1 MNNVFRAVVP
11 ALVAV
16 LFSCAL
22 AARCAAK
29 TSVEV
34 RGKKITITVPV
45 DGIGIDKQTARQW
58 KQDAEKLWNDAFKS
72 GENPFKSCFEL
83 KLVLNVEAHDW
94 SYPAQKDRH
103 LIFQS
108 APATPNQAK
117 GTIAGGNPYKVSVDG
132 NFDEAFGDGN
142 HTNYTAHETGHLL
155 GLPDEYEV
163 VSRQPRRTRPRPG
176 REHTLMADGGRIDR
190 ALITK
195 LVNRIRNETH
205 NVPDC
210 RLAAWTGTV
219 IWTAQHTPNHLV
231 SSKATIRLQEKD
243 ATEQEI
249 DLIHDG
255 TEITVTHIAQGS
267 TDCVVSGHGTSPATG
282 RAGWLVRER
291 NVQPDGQ
298 VRFGPWMYK
307 LAITPAADP
316 VWVYKCQGVDGP
328 YEMRHDGRASGSWL
342 AYIGTSSDP
351 TQSRPL
357 DDSGRM
363 TGSYVAQNASSWEDK
378 VSWSICRE
386 GDVCPEPAALPGTDV
401 PPSPPALSSA
411 PSGDSSAGSA
421 ASSDTSRA
429 FIAPRQPE
437 PQGRA
442 QDRSRD
448 RQVQPQDRPQ
458 GGKGGFLKP

>member
-1 MNNVFRAVVP
+1 MNNAFRAVVP
-11 ALVAV
+11 ALVV
-16 LFSCAL
+16 IFVSCAL
-22 AARCAAK
+22 AAPCAAK
-29 TSVEV
+29 TSVAV
-34 RGKKITITVPV
+34 RGKTITITVPV

-72 GENPFKSCFEL
+72 DENPFKSCFEL

-142 HTNYTAHETGHLL
+142 HTTYTAHETGHLL

-190 ALITK
+190 ALITQ

-210 RLAAWTGTV
+210 RQAWTGTV
-219 IWTAQHTPNHLV
+219 IWTAQHTPNHRV

-243 ATEQEI
+243 AAQEEI
-249 DLIHDG
+249 ELIHDG

-298 VRFGPWMYK
+298 VRLGPWMYK

-316 VWVYKCQGVDGP
+316 VWVYTCQGVDGP

-386 GDVCPEPAALPGTDV
+386 GDVCPEPAALPGTD
-401 PPSPPALSSA
+401 PTPSQPVASSGPSGESAAAASAGAAPAL
-411 PSGDSSAGSA
+411 
-421 ASSDTSRA
+421 
-429 FIAPRQPE
+429 IAPRNQAE
-437 PQGRA
+437 PSQGKS
-442 QDRSRD
+442 QERS
-448 RQVQPQDRPQ
+448 QEQLQ
-458 GGKGGFLKP
+458 GQSKARSGGFLRP